1 MKMIFDQV
9 AQFLQKGVNMITR
22 EGKLVIVPSQKGASM
37 QNGWLF
43 FTLYGFSGWKYEND
57 N

>member
-22 EGKLVIVPSQKGASM
+22 EGKLAIVLSQKGASL
-37 QNGWLF
+37 QTGWLF